1 MNNSTKSSFN
11 NHSYAISPFKKGM
24 DAEQDL
30 GMHRKNGEEEREVTG
45 NLQEEQSSSFPYRYL
60 WTTETN
66 DNRSEWDQNYHSHP
80 MGRHLLYVHDKFLA
94 QKEESQKKED
104 EVYIYESGVPSI
116 SPSRPN
122 SSLDDH
128 TGAHPQI
135 PKVFNDDKCILEIE
149 PAKDHQHYVRSITH
163 GFRGMGQKKPEQDS
177 KDISLS
183 ERSERENNSK
193 VGRMR
198 VRELLGDQSMD
209 LPITVEARTTNKIP
223 NNISTDK
230 RIYTTMQKLP
240 ELSEMIEQLKDD
252 PFGYHENSDEE
263 LLHPWNEMEHS
274 MKYMGRNLKEG
285 LANHLY
291 YPENICA
298 IIESTGELIP
308 VKEVEARV
316 EEQDLAE
323 PALVNKEVKQQL
335 HSSISETLL
344 RKRKRELR
352 KFTIYS
358 MKLEKVG
365 SNELSLLLPHQF
377 R

>member
-11 NHSYAISPFKKGM
+11 NHSYAFKKGM

-66 DNRSEWDQNYHSHP
+66 DNRSEWDHP

-116 SPSRPN
+116 SLSRPN

-135 PKVFNDDKCILEIE
+135 PKVSNDDKCILEIE

-209 LPITVEARTTNKIP
+209 LPITVEARATNQIP

-252 PFGYHENSDEE
+252 PFGYHENSDEG
-263 LLHPWNEMEHS
+263 LLHPEDKEYFCETFGITGVRPVFVDHSGMVVLMLDSRGIMFKWNEMEHS

-323 PALVNKEVKQQL
+323 PVNV
-335 HSSISETLL
+335 IDY
-344 RKRKRELR
+344 RKKSRK
-352 KFTIYS
+352 KS
-358 MKLEKVG
+358 KKK
-365 SNELSLLLPHQF
+365 SKNK
-377 R
+377 

>member
-1 MNNSTKSSFN
+1 
-11 NHSYAISPFKKGM
+11 M

-30 GMHRKNGEEEREVTG
+30 GMHRKNGEEGREVTG
-45 NLQEEQSSSFPYRYL
+45 NLRYTPSTIQEEQSSSFPYRYL

-66 DNRSEWDQNYHSHP
+66 DDKSGWDQNYHSHP
-80 MGRHLLYVHDKFLA
+80 MGRHLLSVHDKFLA
-94 QKEESQKKED
+94 QREESQKKED
-104 EVYIYESGVPSI
+104 EVHIYESGVPSI

-135 PKVFNDDKCILEIE
+135 PKASNDDKCILEIE

-163 GFRGMGQKKPEQDS
+163 GFRGMGQKKPDQDS
-177 KDISLS
+177 NDERSMSLS

-193 VGRMR
+193 VRRMG

-209 LPITVEARTTNKIP
+209 LPVTVEARTTSQIP

-240 ELSEMIEQLKDD
+240 ELSEMMEQLKDD
-252 PFGYHENSDEE
+252 PFGYHENSDEG
-263 LLHPWNEMEHS
+263 LLHPEDKEYFCETFGITGVRPVFVDHSGMVVLMLDSRGIMFKWNEMEHS

-323 PALVNKEVKQQL
+323 PVNVIQYKKK
-335 HSSISETLL
+335 S
-344 RKRKRELR
+344 RKKS
-352 KFTIYS
+352 KN
-358 MKLEKVG
+358 K
-365 SNELSLLLPHQF
+365 
-377 R
+377 